1 MEGRVDSV
9 EKNITDL
16 QQLVSAMKLEQEQ
29 CMSSFQAVQDQRFS
43 RIESLL
49 SSMALGKST
58 VQEVDPSLQSPT
70 HGTSTVHPVTPPA
83 IVDAVGTS
91 TLYLATQPVVVNDSS
106 LAIKK
111 VELPTLM
118 GGLRDDIRVR
128 IHSQDSTDIFRTMT
142 LAREL
147 ELENQFLLQ
156 SASQLKRWNDS
167 GIRWSPPGFS
177 PKLDMGKQSYGASVI
192 TKTQPIS
199 SVSKLQELPVQKSP
213 DHNSSGPAKP
223 SFLPTTTTPP
233 RPSSTFSRNRGTRH
247 YTHQEFL
254 DLRAKGLCYKCKQP
268 FHPMHE
274 CPNKSLR
281 ALIIGDDE
289 EKPPDPDLSLSELD
303 PPQIEVINEAH
314 FNTMDLPFYSIGGIS
329 SPKTLKLQG
338 KMHGTD
344 VTVLIDSGASH
355 NFIAGNLSSKL
366 NLMVESTPSFGVR
379 LGDGH
384 RVQSMGVSTTSNRFG
399 KSESYS

>member
-91 TLYLATQPVVVNDSS
+91 TLYPATQPVVVNDSS

-111 VELPTLM
+111 VELPNFDGVDPVAWLARAEQYFAINNTREEMKVQLALVCMEGPALHWLRWLRLRTPNLSWSQLTLELLHRYGGNM
-118 GGLRDDIRVR
+118 RINPYERLSTLRQDSSVDAYIDAFVALVSQIEGLSDQQYLGFFLSGLRDDIRVR

-156 SASQLKRWNDS
+156 SASQLKQWNDS

-192 TKTQPIS
+192 TKPSPFLVFLNYKSYQY
-199 SVSKLQELPVQKSP
+199 KNLQ
-213 DHNSSGPAKP
+213 
-223 SFLPTTTTPP
+223 TTTLLV
-233 RPSSTFSRNRGTRH
+233 
-247 YTHQEFL
+247 Q
-254 DLRAKGLCYKCKQP
+254 
-268 FHPMHE
+268 
-274 CPNKSLR
+274 
-281 ALIIGDDE
+281 
-289 EKPPDPDLSLSELD
+289 LSLPFFPQQRHHLGHL
-303 PPQIEVINEAH
+303 PPSLA
-314 FNTMDLPFYSIGGIS
+314 T
-329 SPKTLKLQG
+329 
-338 KMHGTD
+338 
-344 VTVLIDSGASH
+344 GAPDT
-355 NFIAGNLSSKL
+355 
-366 NLMVESTPSFGVR
+366 TPTKNS
-379 LGDGH
+379 
-384 RVQSMGVSTTSNRFG
+384 
-399 KSESYS
+399 